1 MKNQKQN
8 VWVGTETFKN
18 DPAFLELAEKEFVDD
33 PKQVVA
39 KDNSIQANRRD
50 FLKVLGFSV
59 GSAAVVAACDTPVRR
74 AIPYVTK
81 PDAIVPGVATYYA
94 SSFVEGGD
102 YCAVLVK
109 TREGRPIK
117 IEGNSLSSV
126 TGGGTSARAQ
136 ASVLDLYD
144 TARLK
149 GPKKINAEG
158 AFDVIS
164 WTDLDK
170 EVAQKLSSSSTIRIV
185 TNTILSP
192 SLKRALAELTAKYP
206 NAKVVTYDPVSSAAM
221 LEANQAS
228 FGIQSIPNYKFGEAD
243 VIVGLNCDF
252 LGTWI
257 SPIEYARD
265 YAANRKIKSLDGAK
279 MNRHY
284 QVEGYM
290 SMTGSNADHRILIKP
305 SELGAAIATLHNEV
319 AALTGGNRV
328 NAPALNDKA
337 KAAMKVVAKDLVAH
351 KGHSLVVS
359 GSNNR
364 GEQILINKI
373 NDLLGNYGQTISFS
387 GASNQRQ
394 GLDADVQGLIKE
406 MNAGSVDALIVLG
419 ANPAFDLPNAAQ
431 FAEGAAKVGLKVT
444 TASLMN
450 ETAALCDYIAP
461 SSHYLESWGDA
472 APKQGVYSLIQ
483 PTINPIFDTRTVG
496 ASILTWTGSA
506 NYNKNAE
513 QPYYDYV
520 KQTWREGVFTQQS
533 NFGSFSAFWDNT
545 LHDGVFELAPA
556 AVNTVFSEDIN
567 IGTLAVS
574 QPANAEMEISFF
586 ETVNMGAGQYATNP
600 WLMEMPD
607 PITRTVWGNYL
618 AVPVAWDGVRSFD
631 GYKGLNEE
639 EYRGKADKVEVEV
652 NGTKQVLTVV
662 RQFGQMNGTVA
673 TALGFGRAVVGATGK
688 NTGNNVFPWM
698 SVDADGNTQ
707 YYAAVSNISDS
718 VEVDELF
725 ACVQYHHT
733 MGVKGIDA
741 ATNEEINAD
750 EAATVDD
757 NILVRALGI
766 QGYQT
771 SLTGRSIIRQ
781 GNLDKLQEFASDLVH
796 EREHHQKL
804 NSYGLYPDRSDVYGS
819 GHHWGMYVDLNACIG
834 CGACQVAC
842 IAENNVPVVG
852 KVEVARHH
860 EMTWMRIDRYYYGDY
875 ENPNV
880 VYQPMMCQHCD
891 NAPCEN
897 VCPVAATNHSAEGL
911 NQMAYNRCIGTRYC
925 ANNCPYKV
933 RRFNWLDYTTADL
946 FPSNEYPIN
955 GEELPFGADN
965 LTRMVLN
972 PDVTVRSRGVIEKCS
987 FCVQRIQEGKL
998 TAKRENRKLRDADV
1012 RSACQTACPTG
1023 AITFGD
1029 MNNPEAPVAQQMKSA
1044 LAYKVLEEINV
1055 QSSVHYSAKI
1065 TNKNSELA

>member
-8 VWVGTETFKN
+8 VWVGTETLKN

-33 PKQVVA
+33 VKDMQA
-39 KDNSIQANRRD
+39 ADNSLEANRRD
-50 FLKVLGFSV
+50 FLKILGFSL
-59 GSAAVVAACDTPVRR
+59 GAATVAAACDTPVRR

-94 SSFVEGGD
+94 STYVEGGD
-102 YCAVLVK
+102 ACAVLVK

-117 IEGNSLSSV
+117 IEGNSQSSL

-136 ASVLDLYD
+136 ASVLGLYD
-144 TARLK
+144 VARLK
-149 GPKKINAEG
+149 GPKAAAGEK
-158 AFDVIS
+158 AFDAIS
-164 WTDLDK
+164 WADLDK
-170 EVAQKLSSSSTIRIV
+170 AVSEKLASSRNIRIV

-192 SLKRALAELTAKYP
+192 STKRAIAELQAKYP
-206 NAKVVTYDPVSSAAM
+206 SAKLVTYDAVSSSAILQAN
-221 LEANQAS
+221 EAT
-228 FGIQSIPNYKFGEAD
+228 FGLKKIPNYQFAAAD
-243 VIVGLNCDF
+243 IIVSLNADF

-257 SPIEYARD
+257 SPTEYARD
-265 YAANRKIKSLDGAK
+265 YASNRKLKSIKNAT

-284 QVEGYM
+284 QVEGHM
-290 SMTGSNADHRILIKP
+290 SMTGSNADHRIIIKP
-305 SELGAAIATLHNEV
+305 SELGASIATLYNEV
-319 AALTGGNRV
+319 AALTGGARV
-328 NAPALNDKA
+328 SAPALNDKA
-337 KAAMKVVAKDLVAH
+337 KAALKIAAKDLAAH

-359 GSNNR
+359 GSNNK
-364 GEQILINKI
+364 GEQILVNAIN
-373 NDLLGNYGQTISFS
+373 NLLGNYGKTIDFAN
-387 GASNQRQ
+387 ASNQRQ
-394 GLDADVQGLIKE
+394 GIDADVQTLVKD
-406 MNAGSVDALIVLG
+406 MNAGRVDALIVLG
-419 ANPAFDLPNAAQ
+419 ANPAFDLPNAAE
-431 FAEGAAKVGLKVT
+431 FAAGAAKVGLKVS
-444 TASLMN
+444 TAGLLN
-450 ETAALCDYIAP
+450 ETSVLCDYIAP
-461 SSHYLESWGDA
+461 ESHYLESWGDVEA
-472 APKQGVYSLIQ
+472 KLGHYSLVQ
-483 PTINPIFDTRTVG
+483 PTIHPLFDTREAGLSV
-496 ASILTWTGSA
+496 LTWTGSA
-506 NYNKNAE
+506 NLNKSSDS
-513 QPYYDYV
+513 PYYDYI
-520 KQTWREGVFTQQS
+520 KQTWNAAFAQQTA
-533 NFGSFSAFWDNT
+533 FGSFQTFWDNA
-545 LHDGVFELAPA
+545 LHNGVFEAPSA
-556 AVNTVFSEDIN
+556 MDGGIFSEAIN
-567 IGTLAVS
+567 VAGIKVS
-574 QPANAEMEISFF
+574 QPLSAELEISFF
-586 ETVNMGAGQYATNP
+586 ETINMGAGQFATNP

-607 PITRTVWGNYL
+607 PVTRTVWGNYL
-618 AVPVAWDGVRSFD
+618 AVPVKWDGVRSFNAFND
-631 GYKGLNEE
+631 LNVE
-639 EYRGKADKVEVEV
+639 EYRGKADKVNIEV
-652 NGTKQVLTVV
+652 NGISQTATAV
-662 RQFGQMNGTVA
+662 RQFGQKDGTVA
-673 TALGFGRAVVGATGK
+673 TALGFGRNTVGETGK
-688 NTGNNVFPWM
+688 NTGNNVFPWL
-698 SVDADGNTQ
+698 STDADGNTQ
-707 YYAAVSNISDS
+707 YYAAVSSISES

-733 MGVKGIDA
+733 MGVKGIGVDG
-741 ATNEEINAD
+741 TEINVD
-750 EAATVDD
+750 EAATVDN
-757 NILVRALGI
+757 NILARALGVTGF
-766 QGYQT
+766 QG
-771 SLTGRSIIRQ
+771 SLTERSVIRQ
-781 GNLDKLQEFASDLVH
+781 GNLNELEQFATDLVH

-804 NSYGLYPDRSDVYGS
+804 NSYGLYPDRSDVYGN
-819 GHHWGMYVDLNACIG
+819 GHHWGMYVDLNGCIG

-946 FPSNEYPIN
+946 FPSNEYAIN
-955 GEELPFGADN
+955 GEETPYGADN

-998 TAKRENRKLRDADV
+998 TAKRENRKLRDSDV

-1029 MNNPEAPVAQQMKSA
+1029 MNNPEAPIAQKMKSA

-1055 QSSVHYSAKI
+1055 LSSVHYSAKI

>member
-8 VWVGTETFKN
+8 VWVGTETLKN

-33 PKQVVA
+33 VKDMQSV
-39 KDNSIQANRRD
+39 DNSLEANRRD
-50 FLKVLGFSV
+50 FLKVLGFSL
-59 GSAAVVAACDTPVRR
+59 GAATVAAACDTPVRR

-94 SSFVEGGD
+94 STYVEGGD
-102 YCAVLVK
+102 ACAVLVK

-117 IEGNSLSSV
+117 IEGNSLSSI

-136 ASVLDLYD
+136 ASVLGLYD
-144 TARLK
+144 IARLK
-149 GPKKINAEG
+149 GPKKASGEK
-158 AFDVIS
+158 AFDAIS
-164 WTDLDK
+164 WADLDK
-170 EVAQKLSSSSTIRIV
+170 EVGQKLASSRNIRIV

-192 SLKRALAELTAKYP
+192 STKRAIAEFQGKYP
-206 NAKVVTYDPVSSAAM
+206 SAKVVTYDPVSSSAILQAN
-221 LEANQAS
+221 EAT
-228 FGIQSIPNYKFGEAD
+228 FGLKTIPNYKFKEAD
-243 VIVGLNCDF
+243 VIISLNADF

-257 SPIEYARD
+257 SPVEYAKD
-265 YAANRKIKSLDGAK
+265 YAANRKLKSIKSAT

-284 QVEGYM
+284 QVEGHM
-290 SMTGSNADHRILIKP
+290 SMTGSNADHRIIIKP
-305 SELGAAIATLHNEV
+305 SELGAAIATLYNEV
-319 AALTGGNRV
+319 ATLTGGAKV
-328 NAPALNDKA
+328 SAPALNDKA
-337 KAAMKVVAKDLVAH
+337 QAALKVAAKDLAAH

-359 GSNNR
+359 GSNNK
-364 GEQILINKI
+364 GEQILVNAIN
-373 NDLLGNYGQTISFS
+373 NLLANYGKTIDFAN
-387 GASNQRQ
+387 ASNQRQ
-394 GLDADVQGLIKE
+394 GIDADVQALVKD
-406 MNAGSVDALIVLG
+406 MNAGNVDALIVLG
-419 ANPAFDLPNAAQ
+419 ANPAFDLPNAAA
-431 FAEGAAKVGLKVT
+431 FAEGAAKVGLKVA
-444 TASLMN
+444 TAGSLN
-450 ETAALCDYIAP
+450 ETSALCDYIAP
-461 SSHYLESWGDA
+461 ESHYLESWGDVEA
-472 APKQGVYSLIQ
+472 KIGHYSLIQ
-483 PTINPIFDTRTVG
+483 PTIHPLFDTREVG
-496 ASILTWTGSA
+496 LSILTWAGSA
-506 NYNKNAE
+506 NLNKNSDS
-513 QPYYDYV
+513 PYYEYV
-520 KQTWREGVFTQQS
+520 KQTWNAAFAQQTA
-533 NFGSFSAFWDNT
+533 FGSFQAFWDNA
-545 LHDGVFELAPA
+545 LHNGVFEASSA
-556 AVNTVFSEDIN
+556 ITGVDFSEDVN
-567 IGTLAVS
+567 LGSVRVS
-574 QPANAEMEISFF
+574 QPLNSELEISFF
-586 ETVNMGAGQYATNP
+586 ETVNMGAGQFATNP

-607 PITRTVWGNYL
+607 PVTRTVWGNYL
-618 AVPVAWDGVRSFD
+618 AVPVTWDGVRTFGAYND
-631 GYKGLNEE
+631 LNQE
-639 EYRGKADKVEVEV
+639 EYRGKADKVNINV
-652 NGTKQVLTVV
+652 NGISQTATAV
-662 RQFGQMNGTVA
+662 RQFGQKEGTVA
-673 TALGFGRAVVGATGK
+673 TALGYGRNVVGETGK
-688 NTGNNVFPWM
+688 NTGNNVFPWLTT
-698 SVDADGNTQ
+698 DADGNTQ
-707 YYAAVSNISDS
+707 YYAAVSSISES

-733 MGVKGIDA
+733 MGVKGIGVEG
-741 ATNEEINAD
+741 TEINVD

-757 NILVRALGI
+757 NILARALGVTGF
-766 QGYQT
+766 QGA
-771 SLTGRSIIRQ
+771 LTDRSVIRQ
-781 GNLDKLQEFASDLVH
+781 GNLDELEQFATDLVH

-804 NSYGLYPDRSDVYGS
+804 NSYGIYPDRSDIYGQ

-842 IAENNVPVVG
+842 VAENNVPVVG

-946 FPSNEYPIN
+946 FPSNEYAIN
-955 GEELPFGADN
+955 GEETPYGADN

-998 TAKRENRKLRDADV
+998 TAKRENRKLRDSDV

-1029 MNNPEAPVAQQMKSA
+1029 MNNPEAPIAQKMKSA